1 MPLLT
6 VDHLNFSVGTRTLL
20 KNVGFTVEPG
30 ERIALIGRNGEGKS
44 TLLRILTGEQRA
56 DEGEVRLEP
65 GAKAAYLQ
73 QDPRM
78 ETDATVYDMVLQG
91 LGNLHDI
98 LLEYHTVIARLEN
111 GDEKDM
117 ERLSVLQHELEAR
130 NGWDVAR
137 RVDEVITRLELDP
150 ERKARELSGG
160 AQRRVLLAQALVQE
174 PDLLLLDEPT
184 NHLDIASIEWL
195 EGFITGSS
203 GTNRESP
210 IGEPEGRRPR
220 MAGGREFRGAVLF
233 ITHDRAFLQRLANRI
248 LELDRG
254 NLSSWPGDWENYL
267 RRREEREHAEAQQ
280 NAEFD
285 KFLAQEEVWIR
296 QGVKARRTRN
306 EGRVRRLEA
315 LRAERAE
322 RVNKQGRVD
331 VNLASAPTSGKI
343 VVETEHAAK
352 SYAGK
357 TLVKDL
363 SIRIQRGDRI
373 GLVGPNG
380 VGKSTLLKL
389 LLGEIQPDSG
399 TVKIGTQLDI
409 AYFDQHRAQL
419 NPDWT
424 AIESI
429 CDGGDRL
436 DVHGENM
443 HGIGYLQRFLFT
455 PDRARTKVSALSGGE
470 RNRLLLAR
478 LLAKPANLLVL
489 DEPTNDL
496 DLETLEVLEQALL
509 EYDGTLLIV
518 SHDRAFLDNV
528 VTSLLAFEGDG
539 NIREVVGGYADW
551 QKIREQELPLPLGG
565 AGERGAKSAV
575 KRDKGASSEPIA
587 KPEPAP
593 QTKAKAKLSFK
604 DQRELDQLPARIEAL
619 ETEQAELTAQSG
631 DPAFY
636 QRDQAAIKTVLDRL
650 MVIAQE
656 LETAYARW
664 AELDG

>member
-6 VDHLNFSVGTRTLL
+6 VDRLGFAVGTRALL
-20 KNVGFTVEPG
+20 KDVNFTVEAG

-44 TLLRILTGEQRA
+44 TLMRILTGEQRA
-56 DEGEVRLEP
+56 DEGNVRLEP
-65 GAKAAYLQ
+65 GARAAYLQ

-78 ETDATVYDMVLQG
+78 ESEATVYETVLRG
-91 LGNLHDI
+91 VGDLHDV
-98 LLEYHTVIARLEN
+98 LLAYHACL
-111 GDEKDM
+111 
-117 ERLSVLQHELEAR
+117 ERLSAGEEAAMDELAVLQHELESR
-130 NGWDVAR
+130 RGWDIAR
-137 RVDEVITRLELDP
+137 RVDEVSTRLELDP
-150 ERKARELSGG
+150 ARKVRELSGG

-174 PDLLLLDEPT
+174 PDVLLLDEPT

-195 EGFITGSS
+195 EGFI
-203 GTNRESP
+203 RD
-210 IGEPEGRRPR
+210 
-220 MAGGREFRGAVLF
+220 FRGAVLF

-254 NLSSWPGDWENYL
+254 QLSSWPGDWDNYL

-315 LRAERAE
+315 LREERAQ
-322 RVNKQGRVD
+322 RVNKQGKVE
-331 VNLASAPTSGKI
+331 VSLGSASVSGKI
-343 VVETEHAAK
+343 VVEAEHAYK
-352 SYAGK
+352 SFAGRE
-357 TLVKDL
+357 LVKDF

-380 VGKSTLLKL
+380 IGKSTLLKL
-389 LLGEIQPDSG
+389 MLGEIQPDKGS
-399 TVKIGTQLDI
+399 VKIGTQLDI

-419 NPDWT
+419 NPEWT
-424 AIESI
+424 AIENI

-443 HGIGYLQRFLFT
+443 HGIGYLQRFLFS
-455 PDRARTKVSALSGGE
+455 PDRARTKVAALSGGE

-496 DLETLEVLEQALL
+496 DLETLEVLEQTLL
-509 EYDGTLLIV
+509 EYEGTLLVV

-528 VTSLLAFEGDG
+528 VTSLLAFEGG
-539 NIREVVGGYADW
+539 GKIREVVGGYAEW
-551 QKIREQELPLPLGG
+551 QRIKAQEALNDPADKSKVSAPV
-565 AGERGAKSAV
+565 AKM
-575 KRDKGASSEPIA
+575 
-587 KPEPAP
+587 PEPVNTQP
-593 QTKAKAKLSFK
+593 TTSPKPRTKLSYK
-604 DQRELDQLPARIEAL
+604 DQRELEQLPAQIDAMEA
-619 ETEQAELTAQSG
+619 EQAELTAQTA
-631 DPAFY
+631 DAAFY
-636 QRDQAAIKTVLDRL
+636 QKDAASIQTVMDRL
-650 MVIAQE
+650 VTLGEA
-656 LETAYARW
+656 LNTAYARW
-664 AELDG
+664 AELDEKGG

>member
-6 VDHLNFSVGTRTLL
+6 VDHLGFSVGTRALL
-20 KNVGFTVEPG
+20 KNVAFTVEPG

-44 TLLRILTGEQRA
+44 TLLRILTGEQRP
-56 DEGEVRLEP
+56 DEGEIRLEP
-65 GAKAAYLQ
+65 GARAAYLQ

-78 ETDATVYDMVLQG
+78 ESDATVYDIVLQG

-98 LLEYHTVIARLEN
+98 LLEYHAVIARLEG
-111 GDEKDM
+111 GDEAAM
-117 ERLSVLQHELEAR
+117 ERLSTLQHELEAR

-150 ERKARELSGG
+150 ERKVRELSGG

-195 EGFITGSS
+195 EGFI
-203 GTNRESP
+203 
-210 IGEPEGRRPR
+210 
-220 MAGGREFRGAVLF
+220 REFRGAVLF

-254 NLSSWPGDWENYL
+254 QLSSWPGDWDNYL

-315 LRAERAE
+315 LRSERAE
-322 RVNKQGRVD
+322 RVNKQGRVE
-331 VNLASAPTSGKI
+331 VSLASASTSGKI
-343 VVETEHAAK
+343 VVETEHASK

-389 LLGEIQPDSG
+389 LLGEIQPD
-399 TVKIGTQLDI
+399 
-409 AYFDQHRAQL
+409 
-419 NPDWT
+419 
-424 AIESI
+424 
-429 CDGGDRL
+429 
-436 DVHGENM
+436 
-443 HGIGYLQRFLFT
+443 
-455 PDRARTKVSALSGGE
+455 
-470 RNRLLLAR
+470 
-478 LLAKPANLLVL
+478 
-489 DEPTNDL
+489 
-496 DLETLEVLEQALL
+496 
-509 EYDGTLLIV
+509 
-518 SHDRAFLDNV
+518 
-528 VTSLLAFEGDG
+528 
-539 NIREVVGGYADW
+539 
-551 QKIREQELPLPLGG
+551 
-565 AGERGAKSAV
+565 
-575 KRDKGASSEPIA
+575 
-587 KPEPAP
+587 
-593 QTKAKAKLSFK
+593 
-604 DQRELDQLPARIEAL
+604 
-619 ETEQAELTAQSG
+619 
-631 DPAFY
+631 
-636 QRDQAAIKTVLDRL
+636 
-650 MVIAQE
+650 
-656 LETAYARW
+656 
-664 AELDG
+664 

>member
-6 VDHLNFSVGTRTLL
+6 VDRLGFAVGTRALL
-20 KNVGFTVEPG
+20 KGVNFTVEAG

-44 TLLRILTGEQRA
+44 TLMRILTGEQRA
-56 DEGEVRLEP
+56 DEGNVRLEP
-65 GAKAAYLQ
+65 GARAAYLQ

-78 ETDATVYDMVLQG
+78 ESEATVYETVLRG
-91 LGNLHDI
+91 VGDLHDV
-98 LLEYHTVIARLEN
+98 LLAYHACL
-111 GDEKDM
+111 
-117 ERLSVLQHELEAR
+117 ERLSAGEEAAMDELAVLQHELESR
-130 NGWDVAR
+130 RGWDIAR

-150 ERKARELSGG
+150 ARKVRELSGG

-174 PDLLLLDEPT
+174 PDVLLLDEPT

-195 EGFITGSS
+195 EGFI
-203 GTNRESP
+203 RD
-210 IGEPEGRRPR
+210 
-220 MAGGREFRGAVLF
+220 FRGAVLF

-254 NLSSWPGDWENYL
+254 QLSSWPGDWDNYL

-315 LRAERAE
+315 LREERAQ
-322 RVNKQGRVD
+322 RVNKQGKVE
-331 VNLASAPTSGKI
+331 VSLGSASVSGKI
-343 VVETEHAAK
+343 VVEAEHAYK
-352 SYAGK
+352 SFAGRE
-357 TLVKDL
+357 LVKDF

-380 VGKSTLLKL
+380 IGKSTLLKL
-389 LLGEIQPDSG
+389 MLGEIQPDKGS
-399 TVKIGTQLDI
+399 VKIGTQLDI

-419 NPDWT
+419 NPEWT
-424 AIESI
+424 AIENI

-443 HGIGYLQRFLFT
+443 HGIGYLQRFLFS
-455 PDRARTKVSALSGGE
+455 PDRARTKVAALSGGE

-496 DLETLEVLEQALL
+496 DLETLEVLEQTLL
-509 EYDGTLLIV
+509 EYEGTLLVV

-528 VTSLLAFEGDG
+528 VTSLLAFEGG
-539 NIREVVGGYADW
+539 GKIREVVGGYAEW
-551 QKIREQELPLPLGG
+551 QRIKAQEALNDPADKSKVSAPV
-565 AGERGAKSAV
+565 AKM
-575 KRDKGASSEPIA
+575 
-587 KPEPAP
+587 PEPVNTQP
-593 QTKAKAKLSFK
+593 TTSPKPRTKLSYK
-604 DQRELDQLPARIEAL
+604 DQRELEQLPAQIDAMEA
-619 ETEQAELTAQSG
+619 EQAELTAQTA
-631 DPAFY
+631 DAAFY
-636 QRDQAAIKTVLDRL
+636 QKDAASIQTVMDRL
-650 MVIAQE
+650 VTLGEA
-656 LETAYARW
+656 LNTAYARW
-664 AELDG
+664 AELDEKGG

>member
-6 VDHLNFSVGTRTLL
+6 VDNLGFAVGTRTLL

-44 TLLRILTGEQRA
+44 TLLRILTGEQRP
-56 DEGEVRLEP
+56 DEGEIRLEP
-65 GAKAAYLQ
+65 GARAAYLQ

-78 ETDATVYDMVLQG
+78 ESEATVYDTVL
-91 LGNLHDI
+91 LGVGDLHDV
-98 LLEYHTVIARLEN
+98 LLNYHACLERVGA
-111 GDEKDM
+111 GDEQAL
-117 ERLSVLQHELEAR
+117 EQLSALQHELEAR
-130 NGWDVAR
+130 QGWDIAR

-150 ERKARELSGG
+150 ERKVRELSGG
-160 AQRRVLLAQALVQE
+160 AQRRVLLAQALVQQ

-195 EGFITGSS
+195 EGFI
-203 GTNRESP
+203 
-210 IGEPEGRRPR
+210 
-220 MAGGREFRGAVLF
+220 REFRGAVLF

-254 NLSSWPGDWENYL
+254 QLSSWPGDWDNYL

-315 LRAERAE
+315 LRDERAQ
-322 RVNKQGRVD
+322 RVNKQGRVE
-331 VNLASAPTSGKI
+331 VSFASASVSGKI
-343 VVETEHAAK
+343 VVEAEHASK
-352 SYAGK
+352 SFAGRE
-357 TLVKDL
+357 LVKDF

-380 VGKSTLLKL
+380 IGKSTLLKL
-389 LLGEIQPDSG
+389 MLGEIQPDKGS
-399 TVKIGTQLDI
+399 VKIGTQLDI

-419 NPDWT
+419 NPEWT

-436 DVHGENM
+436 EVHGENM

-455 PDRARTKVSALSGGE
+455 PDRARTKVAALSGGE

-478 LLAKPANLLVL
+478 LLARPANLLVL

-509 EYDGTLLIV
+509 DYDGTLLVV

-528 VTSLLAFEGDG
+528 VTSLLAFEGEG
-539 NIREVVGGYADW
+539 FIREVLGGYADW
-551 QKIREQELPLPLGG
+551 MKIKAQENPLPPGGGG
-565 AGERGAKSAV
+565 AGERGKSA
-575 KRDKGASSEPIA
+575 APA
-587 KPEPAP
+587 TKPEPQSPAP
-593 QTKAKAKLSFK
+593 AAKAKAKLSYK
-604 DQRELDQLPARIEAL
+604 DQRELEQLPARIEAL
-619 ETEQAELTAQSG
+619 ETEQAELTAHSSA
-631 DPAFY
+631 PAFY
-636 QRDQAAIKTVLDRL
+636 SGDQTAIKTVLDRL
-650 MVIAQE
+650 QAIGEE
-656 LETAYARW
+656 LEIAYARW

>member
-6 VDHLNFSVGTRTLL
+6 VDRLGFSVGTRALL

-56 DEGEVRLEP
+56 DEGNVRLEP
-65 GAKAAYLQ
+65 GARSAYLQ

-78 ETDATVYDMVLQG
+78 ESEATVYETVL
-91 LGNLHDI
+91 LGVGDLHDV
-98 LLEYHTVIARLEN
+98 LLNYHACIDRMTA
-111 GDEKDM
+111 GDEAAMD
-117 ERLSVLQHELEAR
+117 ELSSLQHELESR

-150 ERKARELSGG
+150 TRKVRELSGG

-195 EGFITGSS
+195 EGFI
-203 GTNRESP
+203 
-210 IGEPEGRRPR
+210 
-220 MAGGREFRGAVLF
+220 REFRGAVLF
-233 ITHDRAFLQRLANRI
+233 ITHDRSFLQSLANRI

-254 NLSSWPGDWENYL
+254 NLSSWPGDWANYL
-267 RRREEREHAEAQQ
+267 RRREERDHAEAQL

-285 KFLAQEEVWIR
+285 KVLAQEEVWIR

-315 LRAERAE
+315 LREERSQ
-322 RVNKQGRVD
+322 RVNKQGMVE
-331 VNLASAPTSGKI
+331 VSLASSNTSGKI
-343 VVETEHAAK
+343 VVEAEHAYK
-352 SYAGK
+352 SFAGRE
-357 TLVKDL
+357 LVKDF

-380 VGKSTLLKL
+380 IGKSTLLKL
-389 LLGEIQPDSG
+389 MLGDYQPDKG

-419 NPDWT
+419 NPEWT
-424 AIESI
+424 AIENI

-436 DVHGENM
+436 EVHGENM

-455 PDRARTKVSALSGGE
+455 PDRARTKVSSLSGGE

-496 DLETLEVLEQALL
+496 DLETLEVLEQTLL
-509 EYDGTLLIV
+509 EYDGTLLVV

-528 VTSLLAFEGDG
+528 VTSLLAFEGEG
-539 NIREVVGGYADW
+539 KIREVVGGYADW
-551 QKIREQELPLPLGG
+551 LKIRDAEQKMQAGG
-565 AGERGAKSAV
+565 VAGTAV
-575 KRDKGASSEPIA
+575 KAETPSALA
-587 KPEPAP
+587 KPASIQAEV
-593 QTKAKAKLSFK
+593 AKPRVKLSFK
-604 DQRELDQLPARIEAL
+604 DQRELDQLPGRIDAL
-619 ETEQAELTAQSG
+619 EAEQAQLSTQSSA
-631 DPAFY
+631 PTFY
-636 QRDQAAIKTVLDRL
+636 QGDQVAVKTVLDRL
-650 MVIAQE
+650 VTLGEE
-656 LETAYARW
+656 LEAAYARW
-664 AELDG
+664 AELDESLS

>member
-6 VDHLNFSVGTRTLL
+6 VDHLGFSVGTRTLL
-20 KNVGFTVEPG
+20 KNVAFTVEPG

-44 TLLRILTGEQRA
+44 TLLRILTGEQRP
-56 DEGEVRLEP
+56 DEGEIRLEP
-65 GAKAAYLQ
+65 GARAAYLQ

-78 ETDATVYDMVLQG
+78 DSDATVYDTVLLG

-98 LLEYHTVIARLEN
+98 LLEYHAVIARLES
-111 GDEKDM
+111 GDEAAMD
-117 ERLSVLQHELEAR
+117 RLSALQHELEAR

-150 ERKARELSGG
+150 ERKVRELSGG

-195 EGFITGSS
+195 ESFI
-203 GTNRESP
+203 
-210 IGEPEGRRPR
+210 
-220 MAGGREFRGAVLF
+220 REFRGAVLF

-254 NLSSWPGDWENYL
+254 QLTSWPGDWDNYL

-306 EGRVRRLEA
+306 EGRVRRLES

-322 RVNKQGRVD
+322 RVTKQGRVE
-331 VNLASAPTSGKI
+331 VSLGSTSTSGKI
-343 VVETEHAAK
+343 VVETEHASK

-380 VGKSTLLKL
+380 IGKSTLLKL

-399 TVKIGTQLDI
+399 TVRIGTQLEV

-419 NPDWT
+419 NQDWT
-424 AIESI
+424 AIENI

-436 DVHGENM
+436 EVHGENM

-478 LLAKPANLLVL
+478 LLAKPANLMVL

-509 EYDGTLLIV
+509 DYDGTLIVV

-528 VTSLLAFEGDG
+528 VTSLLAFEGEG
-539 NIREVVGGYADW
+539 KIREVVGGYADW
-551 QKIREQELPLPLGG
+551 LRIREQEAVRSGQKDT
-565 AGERGAKSAV
+565 GETRTETLKPEA
-575 KRDKGASSEPIA
+575 ASSTGIQVSAPPAA
-587 KPEPAP
+587 KPR
-593 QTKAKAKLSFK
+593 AKLSFK
-604 DQRELDQLPARIEAL
+604 DQREMDLLPARIDAL
-619 ETEQAELTAQSG
+619 EAEQAELTARSSE
-631 DPAFY
+631 PSFY
-636 QRDQAAIKTVLDRL
+636 QDEQDAIKAVLDRL
-650 MVIAQE
+650 SVIGQE
-656 LETAYARW
+656 LEAAYARW
-664 AELDG
+664 AELDEMAG

>member
-6 VDHLNFSVGTRTLL
+6 VDHLGFSVGTRTLL

-44 TLLRILTGEQRA
+44 TLLRILASHPSGIHARSPQSGEGARLILTGEQRP
-56 DEGEVRLEP
+56 DEGEIRLAP
-65 GAKAAYLQ
+65 GARVAFLP
-73 QDPRM
+73 QDPHM
-78 ETDATVYDMVLQG
+78 ESDATVYETVLAG
-91 LGNLHDI
+91 LGDLHD
-98 LLEYHTVIARLEN
+98 LLLRYHASLHGVEQGDEIALQQLARL
-111 GDEKDM
+111 
-117 ERLSVLQHELEAR
+117 QQELEAR
-130 NGWDVAR
+130 DGWSASQ
-137 RVDEVITRLELDP
+137 RVDEVISRLELDP
-150 ERKARELSGG
+150 DRKVRELSGG

-195 EGFITGSS
+195 EGFI
-203 GTNRESP
+203 RD
-210 IGEPEGRRPR
+210 
-220 MAGGREFRGAVLF
+220 FRGAVLF

-254 NLSSWPGDWENYL
+254 SLTSWPGDWDNYL

-315 LRAERAE
+315 LRLERAE
-322 RVNKQGRVD
+322 RVNKQGRVE
-331 VNLASAPTSGKI
+331 VSLGSSPTSGKI
-343 VVETEHAAK
+343 VVETEHATK

-357 TLVKDL
+357 TVVKDL

-399 TVKIGTQLDI
+399 TVKIGTQLSI

-424 AIESI
+424 AIENL
-429 CDGGDRL
+429 CDGGDRIE
-436 DVHGENM
+436 VHGENM

-509 EYDGTLLIV
+509 EYDGTLLVV
-518 SHDRAFLDNV
+518 SHDRVFLDNV
-528 VTSLLAFEGDG
+528 VTSLLAFEGEG
-539 NIREVVGGYADW
+539 KIREVVGGHADW
-551 QKIREQELPLPLGG
+551 IMIREQEESANTRQDR
-565 AGERGAKSAV
+565 AGQKTEHPA
-575 KRDKGASSEPIA
+575 ASPKLEAQAPAPIVA
-587 KPEPAP
+587 KPRV
-593 QTKAKAKLSFK
+593 KLSFK
-604 DQRELDQLPARIEAL
+604 DQRELDLLPGQIDAL
-619 ETEQAELTAQSG
+619 EAEQAELTAQSS

-636 QRDQAAIKTVLDRL
+636 QGDQAAIKTALDRL
-650 MVIAQE
+650 IQIAEE
-656 LETAYARW
+656 LEAAYARW
-664 AELDG
+664 AELDEMQGG

>member
-1 MPLLT
+1 MPLLS
-6 VDHLNFSVGTRTLL
+6 VDHLGFAVGSRTLL
-20 KNVGFTVEPG
+20 KGVTFTVEPG

-44 TLLRILTGEQRA
+44 SLLRILTGAQRP
-56 DEGEVRLEP
+56 DEGEVRLAP
-65 GAKAAYLQ
+65 GARADFLP

-78 ETDATVYDMVLQG
+78 ESDATVYDTVLQG
-91 LGNLHDI
+91 LGELHDI

-111 GDEKDM
+111 GDEM
-117 ERLSVLQHELEAR
+117 AMARLSALQHELDAR
-130 NGWDVAR
+130 AGWDVAR
-137 RVDEVITRLELDP
+137 RVDEVITRLGLTP
-150 ERKARELSGG
+150 QHKVRELSGG

-195 EGFITGSS
+195 EDFI
-203 GTNRESP
+203 RD
-210 IGEPEGRRPR
+210 
-220 MAGGREFRGAVLF
+220 FRGAVLF
-233 ITHDRAFLQRLANRI
+233 ITHDRAFLQRLATRI

-254 NLSSWPGDWENYL
+254 QLTSWPGDWDNYL

-285 KFLAQEEVWIR
+285 KFLAQEEAWIR
-296 QGVKARRTRN
+296 QGIKARRTRN
-306 EGRVRRLEA
+306 EGRVRRLQA
-315 LRAERAE
+315 LRAERAA
-322 RVNKQGRVD
+322 RVNKQGRVELS
-331 VNLASAPTSGKI
+331 LASAATSGKI
-343 VVETEHAAK
+343 VVETEHVSK
-352 SYAGK
+352 SFAGQP
-357 TLVKDL
+357 VIKDL

-399 TVKIGTQLDI
+399 AVRLGTQLKI

-424 AIESI
+424 ALENL

-436 DVHGENM
+436 EVHGENM

-478 LLAKPANLLVL
+478 LLAQPANLLVL

-496 DLETLEVLEQALL
+496 DLETLEVLEQALID
-509 EYDGTLLIV
+509 YDGTLLVV

-528 VTSLLAFEGDG
+528 VTSLLAFEGEG
-539 NIREVVGGYADW
+539 KIREVVGGYADW
-551 QKIREQELPLPLGG
+551 IKIREQEAALSVKKDKPGVK
-565 AGERGAKSAV
+565 ADAAAKEEVQTSA
-575 KRDKGASSEPIA
+575 PT
-587 KPEPAP
+587 AP
-593 QTKAKAKLSFK
+593 KSRTKLSFK
-604 DQRELDQLPARIEAL
+604 EQRELEQLPAYIEAL
-619 ETEQAELTAQSG
+619 EAEQAELTVKTSDQAFYQG
-631 DPAFY
+631 DPA
-636 QRDQAAIKTVLDRL
+636 AIKAVLERL
-650 MVIAQE
+650 SALEME
-656 LETAYARW
+656 LEAAYRRW
-664 AELDG
+664 AELESMSS

>member
-6 VDHLNFSVGTRTLL
+6 VDHLGFSVGTRVLL
-20 KNVGFTVEPG
+20 RDVALTVEPG

-44 TLLRILTGEQRA
+44 TLLRILTGEQRP
-56 DEGEVRLEP
+56 DEGEIRLEP

-78 ETDATVYDMVLQG
+78 ESDATVYETVLAG
-91 LGNLHDI
+91 LGDLHD
-98 LLEYHTVIARLEN
+98 LLLRYHESLHGVEQ
-111 GDEKDM
+111 GDEAAL
-117 ERLSVLQHELEAR
+117 ERLSRLQQELEAR
-130 NGWDVAR
+130 DGWSVSQ

-150 ERKARELSGG
+150 ERKVRELSGG
-160 AQRRVLLAQALVQE
+160 AQRRVLLAQALVQA

-195 EGFITGSS
+195 EGFI
-203 GTNRESP
+203 RD
-210 IGEPEGRRPR
+210 
-220 MAGGREFRGAVLF
+220 FRGAVLF

-254 NLSSWPGDWENYL
+254 NLSSWPGDWANYL

-296 QGVKARRTRN
+296 QGIKARRTRN

-322 RVNKQGRVD
+322 RVSKQGRVE
-331 VNLASAPTSGKI
+331 VSLASASTSGKI
-343 VVETEHAAK
+343 VAEAEHASK
-352 SYAGK
+352 TFNGK
-357 TLVKDL
+357 PVIKDF

-380 VGKSTLLKL
+380 VGKSTLLKM

-399 TVKIGTQLDI
+399 SVKIGTQLEI

-424 AIESI
+424 AIENI

-436 DVHGENM
+436 EVHGENV

-509 EYDGTLLIV
+509 EYDGTLLVV

-539 NIREVVGGYADW
+539 KIREVVGGYAEW
-551 QKIREQELPLPLGG
+551 QKIKDSEQV
-565 AGERGAKSAV
+565 AQ
-575 KRDKGASSEPIA
+575 ASRARTEI
-587 KPEPAP
+587 KPEPASTDGKVEQP
-593 QTKAKAKLSFK
+593 AQAAKPRAKLSYK
-604 DQRELDQLPARIEAL
+604 DQRELELLPARIEAL
-619 ETEQAELTAQSG
+619 EAEQAELTRQSSE
-631 DPAFY
+631 PAFY
-636 QRDQAAIKTVLDRL
+636 QGDQAAIKAVLERL
-650 MVIAQE
+650 SAIGEE

-664 AELDG
+664 AVLDDASSG

>member
-6 VDHLNFSVGTRTLL
+6 VDHLGFSVGTRTLL
-20 KNVGFTVEPG
+20 KQVAFTVEPG

-44 TLLRILTGEQRA
+44 TLLRILTGEQRP
-56 DEGEVRLEP
+56 DEGEIRLEP
-65 GAKAAYLQ
+65 GARAAFLP

-78 ETDATVYDMVLQG
+78 ESDATVYDTVLHG
-91 LGNLHDI
+91 LGDLHDI
-98 LLEYHTVIARLEN
+98 LLEYHAVIARLES
-111 GDEKDM
+111 GDEAAM
-117 ERLSVLQHELEAR
+117 GRLSALQHELEAR

-150 ERKARELSGG
+150 GRKVRELSGG

-195 EGFITGSS
+195 EGFI
-203 GTNRESP
+203 RD
-210 IGEPEGRRPR
+210 
-220 MAGGREFRGAVLF
+220 FRGAVLF

-254 NLSSWPGDWENYL
+254 QLTSWPGDWDNYL

-322 RVNKQGRVD
+322 RVNKQGRVE
-331 VNLASAPTSGKI
+331 VSLASASTSGKI
-343 VVETEHAAK
+343 VVETEHASK

-357 TLVKDL
+357 SVVKDL

-399 TVKIGTQLDI
+399 TVRVGTQLEI

-436 DVHGENM
+436 EVHGENM

-478 LLAKPANLLVL
+478 LLARPANLLVL

-496 DLETLEVLEQALL
+496 DLETLEVLEQALMD
-509 EYDGTLLIV
+509 YNGTLLVV

-528 VTSLLAFEGDG
+528 VTSLLAFEGEG
-539 NIREVVGGYADW
+539 KIREVVGGYADW
-551 QKIREQELPLPLGG
+551 IKIREQEAALS
-565 AGERGAKSAV
+565 AKKERVGAKADSPAIAKAEV
-575 KRDKGASSEPIA
+575 QAPASSAA
-587 KPEPAP
+587 KPRS
-593 QTKAKAKLSFK
+593 KLSFK
-604 DQRELDQLPARIEAL
+604 DQRELDQIPARIDAL
-619 ETEQAELTAQSG
+619 EAEQAELTARSS

-636 QRDQAAIKTVLDRL
+636 QGDQAAIKAVLDRL
-650 MVIAQE
+650 AAIGQE
-656 LETAYARW
+656 LETAYGRW
-664 AELDG
+664 AELDAMSG

>member
-6 VDHLNFSVGTRTLL
+6 VDHLGFAVGTRTLL
-20 KNVGFTVEPG
+20 KDVAFTVEPG

-44 TLLRILTGEQRA
+44 TLMRILTGEQRA
-56 DEGEVRLEP
+56 DEGSVRLEA
-65 GAKAAYLQ
+65 GARAAYLQ

-78 ETDATVYDMVLQG
+78 ESEDTVYATVL
-91 LGNLHDI
+91 LGVGDLHDV
-98 LLEYHTVIARLEN
+98 LLNYHACLERVGA
-111 GDEKDM
+111 GDEQAL
-117 ERLSVLQHELEAR
+117 EQLSALQHELEAR
-130 NGWDVAR
+130 QGWDIVR

-150 ERKARELSGG
+150 ARKVRELSGG
-160 AQRRVLLAQALVQE
+160 AQRRVLLAQALVQQ
-174 PDLLLLDEPT
+174 PDVLLLDEPT

-195 EGFITGSS
+195 ESFI
-203 GTNRESP
+203 
-210 IGEPEGRRPR
+210 
-220 MAGGREFRGAVLF
+220 REFRGAVLF

-254 NLSSWPGDWENYL
+254 QLTSWPGDWDNYL

-296 QGVKARRTRN
+296 QGIKARRTRN
-306 EGRVRRLEA
+306 EGRVRRLES
-315 LRAERAE
+315 LRAERAQ
-322 RVNKQGRVD
+322 RVNKQGKVE
-331 VNLASAPTSGKI
+331 VSLSSGSTSGKI
-343 VVETEHAAK
+343 VVEAEHASK
-352 SYAGK
+352 SYAGRE
-357 TLVKDL
+357 LVKDF

-380 VGKSTLLKL
+380 IGKSTLLKL
-389 LLGEIQPDSG
+389 LLGEIQPDQGS
-399 TVKIGTQLDI
+399 VKIGTQLQI

-419 NPDWT
+419 NPEWT
-424 AIESI
+424 AIENI

-436 DVHGENM
+436 EVHGANM
-443 HGIGYLQRFLFT
+443 HGIGYLQQFLFT
-455 PDRARTKVSALSGGE
+455 PDRARTKVAALSGGE

-509 EYDGTLLIV
+509 EYDGTLLVV

-528 VTSLLAFEGDG
+528 VTSLLAFEGEG
-539 NIREVVGGYADW
+539 KIREVVGGYADW
-551 QKIREQELPLPLGG
+551 MKIKAQENALSPRER
-565 AGERGAKSAV
+565 AGVRAKEA
-575 KRDKGASSEPIA
+575 EPAA
-587 KPEPAP
+587 KPEPQSPAP
-593 QTKAKAKLSFK
+593 AAKPKAKLSYK
-604 DQRELDQLPARIEAL
+604 DQRELEQLPARIEAL
-619 ETEQAELTAQSG
+619 ETEQAELTAQSSE
-631 DPAFY
+631 PAFY
-636 QRDQAAIKTVLDRL
+636 SGNQAVIKTVLDRL
-650 MVIAQE
+650 IVIGEE

>member
-6 VDHLNFSVGTRTLL
+6 VDHLGFSVGTRTLL
-20 KNVGFTVEPG
+20 SDVAFTVEPG

-44 TLLRILTGEQRA
+44 TLLRILTGEQRP
-56 DEGEVRLEP
+56 DEGEIRLAP
-65 GAKAAYLQ
+65 GARAAYLQ
-73 QDPRM
+73 QDPRL
-78 ETDATVYDMVLQG
+78 ESDATVYDTVLQG
-91 LGNLHDI
+91 LGDLHDI
-98 LLEYHTVIARLEN
+98 LLEYQTILARLES
-111 GDEKDM
+111 GDEAAAM
-117 ERLSVLQHELEAR
+117 ERLSALQHELDAR
-130 NGWDVAR
+130 HGWDVAR
-137 RVDEVITRLELDP
+137 RVDEVISRLDLDP
-150 ERKARELSGG
+150 KRKVRELSGG

-195 EGFITGSS
+195 EGFI
-203 GTNRESP
+203 RD
-210 IGEPEGRRPR
+210 
-220 MAGGREFRGAVLF
+220 FRGAVLF

-254 NLSSWPGDWENYL
+254 QLTSWPGDWDNYL

-296 QGVKARRTRN
+296 QGIKARRTRN
-306 EGRVRRLEA
+306 EGRVRRLMA
-315 LRAERAE
+315 LRRERAE
-322 RVNKQGRVD
+322 RVNRQGRVEIS
-331 VNLASAPTSGKI
+331 LGSSPTSGKL
-343 VVETEHAAK
+343 VVETERASK
-352 SYAGK
+352 SFAGRPV
-357 TLVKDL
+357 VKDL

-399 TVKIGTQLDI
+399 TVRIGTQLNI

-424 AIESI
+424 AIENL
-429 CDGGDRL
+429 CDGGDRIE
-436 DVHGENM
+436 VHGENM

-478 LLAKPANLLVL
+478 LLARPANLLVL

-509 EYDGTLLIV
+509 DYDGTLLVV

-528 VTSLLAFEGDG
+528 VTSLLAFEGEG
-539 NIREVVGGYADW
+539 KVREVVGGYADW
-551 QKIREQELPLPLGG
+551 IKIREQEATRSALAQKENAGVKADAPTVAKAGG
-565 AGERGAKSAV
+565 EASVSSA
-575 KRDKGASSEPIA
+575 A
-587 KPEPAP
+587 KPR
-593 QTKAKAKLSFK
+593 AKLSFK
-604 DQRELDQLPARIEAL
+604 DQRELDQIPARIDAL
-619 ETEQAELTAQSG
+619 EAEQAELTARSS

-636 QRDQAAIKTVLDRL
+636 QGDQATIKALLDRL
-650 MVIAQE
+650 AAIGQE
-656 LETAYARW
+656 LEAAYARW
-664 AELDG
+664 AELDAMSG

>member
-6 VDHLNFSVGTRTLL
+6 VDRLGFAVGTRALL
-20 KNVGFTVEPG
+20 KDVNFTVEAG

-44 TLLRILTGEQRA
+44 TLMRILTGEQRA
-56 DEGEVRLEP
+56 DEGNVRLEP
-65 GAKAAYLQ
+65 GARAAYLQ

-78 ETDATVYDMVLQG
+78 ESEATVYETVLRG
-91 LGNLHDI
+91 VGDLHDV
-98 LLEYHTVIARLEN
+98 LLAYHACL
-111 GDEKDM
+111 
-117 ERLSVLQHELEAR
+117 ERLSAGEEAAMDELAVLQHELESR
-130 NGWDVAR
+130 RGWDIAR

-150 ERKARELSGG
+150 ARKVRELSGG

-174 PDLLLLDEPT
+174 PDVLLLDEPT

-195 EGFITGSS
+195 EGFI
-203 GTNRESP
+203 RD
-210 IGEPEGRRPR
+210 
-220 MAGGREFRGAVLF
+220 FRGAVLF

-254 NLSSWPGDWENYL
+254 QLSSWPGDWDNYL

-315 LRAERAE
+315 LREERAQ
-322 RVNKQGRVD
+322 RVNKQGKVE
-331 VNLASAPTSGKI
+331 VSLGSASVSGKI
-343 VVETEHAAK
+343 VVEAEHAYK
-352 SYAGK
+352 SFAGRE
-357 TLVKDL
+357 LVKDF

-380 VGKSTLLKL
+380 IGKSTLLKL
-389 LLGEIQPDSG
+389 MLGEIQPDKGS
-399 TVKIGTQLDI
+399 VKIGTQLDI

-419 NPDWT
+419 NPEWT
-424 AIESI
+424 AIENI

-443 HGIGYLQRFLFT
+443 HGIGYLQRFLFS
-455 PDRARTKVSALSGGE
+455 PDRARTKVAALSGGE

-496 DLETLEVLEQALL
+496 DLETLEVLEQTLL
-509 EYDGTLLIV
+509 EYEGTLLVV

-528 VTSLLAFEGDG
+528 VTSLLAFEGG
-539 NIREVVGGYADW
+539 GKIREVVGGYAEW
-551 QKIREQELPLPLGG
+551 QRIKAQEALNDPADKSKVSAPV
-565 AGERGAKSAV
+565 AKM
-575 KRDKGASSEPIA
+575 
-587 KPEPAP
+587 PEPVNTQP
-593 QTKAKAKLSFK
+593 TTSPKPRTKLSYK
-604 DQRELDQLPARIEAL
+604 DQRELEQLPAQIDAMEA
-619 ETEQAELTAQSG
+619 EQAELTAQTA
-631 DPAFY
+631 DAAFY
-636 QRDQAAIKTVLDRL
+636 QKDAASIQTVMDRL
-650 MVIAQE
+650 VTLGEA
-656 LETAYARW
+656 LNTAYARW
-664 AELDG
+664 AELDEKGG

>member
-6 VDHLNFSVGTRTLL
+6 VDHLGFSVGTRTLL
-20 KNVGFTVEPG
+20 KDVGFTVEPG

-44 TLLRILTGEQRA
+44 TLLRILTGEQRP
-56 DEGEVRLEP
+56 DEGTIRLES
-65 GAKAAYLQ
+65 GARAAYLQ

-78 ETDATVYDMVLQG
+78 ESDATVYDTVLLG
-91 LGNLHDI
+91 LGGLHDI
-98 LLEYHTVIARLEN
+98 LLEYHDVIARLET
-111 GDEKDM
+111 GDDAAM
-117 ERLSVLQHELEAR
+117 DRLSVLQHELEAR

-150 ERKARELSGG
+150 ERKVRELSGG

-195 EGFITGSS
+195 EGFI
-203 GTNRESP
+203 RD
-210 IGEPEGRRPR
+210 
-220 MAGGREFRGAVLF
+220 FRGAVLF

-254 NLSSWPGDWENYL
+254 HLSSWPGDWDNYL

-306 EGRVRRLEA
+306 EGRVRRLED

-322 RVNKQGRVD
+322 RVNKQGRVE
-331 VNLASAPTSGKI
+331 VSLASASTSGKI
-343 VVETEHAAK
+343 VVETEHATK

-357 TLVKDL
+357 TLVDDL
-363 SIRIQRGDRI
+363 TIRVQRGDRI

-380 VGKSTLLKL
+380 IGKSTLLKL

-399 TVKIGTQLDI
+399 TVKIGTQLDV

-424 AIESI
+424 AIENI

-509 EYDGTLLIV
+509 EYNGTLIVV
-518 SHDRAFLDNV
+518 SHYRAFLDNV

-539 NIREVVGGYADW
+539 KIREVVGGYADW
-551 QKIREQELPLPLGG
+551 IKIREQDESAKTQQDR
-565 AGERGAKSAV
+565 AGQKTEQPAA
-575 KRDKGASSEPIA
+575 IA
-587 KPEPAP
+587 KPEAQAAAP
-593 QTKAKAKLSFK
+593 SAVKPRVKLSFK
-604 DQRELDQLPARIEAL
+604 DQRELDQLPGLIDAL
-619 ETEQAELTAQSG
+619 EAEQAELTAQSS

-636 QRDQAAIKTVLDRL
+636 TGDQTVIKTVLDRL
-650 MVIAQE
+650 IAIGEE

-664 AELDG
+664 AELDEMQSG

>member
-6 VDHLNFSVGTRTLL
+6 VDHLGFSVGTRTLL
-20 KNVGFTVEPG
+20 RDVAFTVEPG

-44 TLLRILTGEQRA
+44 TLLRILTGEQRP
-56 DEGEVRLEP
+56 DEGEIRLAP
-65 GAKAAYLQ
+65 GARAAFLP
-73 QDPRM
+73 QDPHM
-78 ETDATVYDMVLQG
+78 ESDATVYETVLAG
-91 LGNLHDI
+91 LGDLHD
-98 LLEYHTVIARLEN
+98 LLLRYHASLHGVEQGDEIALQQLARL
-111 GDEKDM
+111 
-117 ERLSVLQHELEAR
+117 QQELEAR
-130 NGWDVAR
+130 DGWSASQ
-137 RVDEVITRLELDP
+137 RVDEVISRLELDP
-150 ERKARELSGG
+150 DRKVRELSGG
-160 AQRRVLLAQALVQE
+160 AQRRVLLAQALVQA

-195 EGFITGSS
+195 EGFI
-203 GTNRESP
+203 RD
-210 IGEPEGRRPR
+210 
-220 MAGGREFRGAVLF
+220 FRGAVLF

-254 NLSSWPGDWENYL
+254 QLTSWPGDWDNYL

-306 EGRVRRLEA
+306 EGRVRRLMA
-315 LRAERAE
+315 LRRERAE
-322 RVNKQGRVD
+322 RVNRQGRVE
-331 VNLASAPTSGKI
+331 VSLGSSPTSGKL
-343 VVETEHAAK
+343 VVETEHASK
-352 SYAGK
+352 SFAGRPV
-357 TLVKDL
+357 VKDL

-399 TVKIGTQLDI
+399 TVRIGTQLSI

-424 AIESI
+424 AIENL
-429 CDGGDRL
+429 CDGGDRIE
-436 DVHGENM
+436 VHGENM

-478 LLAKPANLLVL
+478 LLARPANLLVL

-509 EYDGTLLIV
+509 DYDGTLLVV

-528 VTSLLAFEGDG
+528 VTSLLAFEGEG
-539 NIREVVGGYADW
+539 KVREVVGGYADW
-551 QKIREQELPLPLGG
+551 IKIREQEATRSALAQKESAGVKVDAPTVAKAGG
-565 AGERGAKSAV
+565 EASVSSA
-575 KRDKGASSEPIA
+575 A
-587 KPEPAP
+587 KPRS
-593 QTKAKAKLSFK
+593 KLSFK
-604 DQRELDQLPARIEAL
+604 DQRELDQIPARIDAL
-619 ETEQAELTAQSG
+619 EAEQAELTARSS
-631 DPAFY
+631 DPVFY
-636 QRDQAAIKTVLDRL
+636 QGDQATIKALLDRL
-650 MVIAQE
+650 AAIGQE
-656 LETAYARW
+656 LEAAYARW
-664 AELDG
+664 AELDAMSG

>member
-6 VDHLNFSVGTRTLL
+6 VDHLGFSVGTRTLL
-20 KNVGFTVEPG
+20 KNVAFTVEPG

-44 TLLRILTGEQRA
+44 TLLRILTGEQRP
-56 DEGEVRLEP
+56 DEGEIRLEP
-65 GAKAAYLQ
+65 GARAAFLP

-78 ETDATVYDMVLQG
+78 ESDATVYDIVLQG

-98 LLEYHTVIARLEN
+98 LLEYHAVIARLEG
-111 GDEKDM
+111 GDEAAM
-117 ERLSVLQHELEAR
+117 ERLSTLQHELEAR

-150 ERKARELSGG
+150 ERKVRELSGG

-195 EGFITGSS
+195 EGFI
-203 GTNRESP
+203 
-210 IGEPEGRRPR
+210 
-220 MAGGREFRGAVLF
+220 REFRGAVLF

-254 NLSSWPGDWENYL
+254 QLSSWPGDWDNYL

-322 RVNKQGRVD
+322 RVDKQGRVE
-331 VNLASAPTSGKI
+331 VSLASASTSGKI
-343 VVETEHAAK
+343 VVETEHASK

-357 TLVKDL
+357 ALVKDL

-389 LLGEIQPDSG
+389 LLGQIQPDSG
-399 TVKIGTQLDI
+399 TVRIGTQLEV

-424 AIESI
+424 AIENI

-436 DVHGENM
+436 EVHGENM

-478 LLAKPANLLVL
+478 LLARPANLLVL

-496 DLETLEVLEQALL
+496 DLETLDVLEQALL
-509 EYDGTLLIV
+509 DYDGTLLVV

-528 VTSLLAFEGDG
+528 VTSLLAFEGEG
-539 NIREVVGGYADW
+539 EIREVVGGYADW
-551 QKIREQELPLPLGG
+551 IRIRARDGRSAPK
-565 AGERGAKSAV
+565 ERGEARAEAAK
-575 KRDKGASSEPIA
+575 PIA
-587 KPEPAP
+587 AIPASAQP
-593 QTKAKAKLSFK
+593 TAKLSFK
-604 DQRELDQLPARIEAL
+604 DQRELEQLPGRINAL
-619 ETEQAELTAQSG
+619 EAEQAELTARSSE
-631 DPAFY
+631 PTFY
-636 QRDQAAIKTVLDRL
+636 QGDQAAIKTVLDRL
-650 MVIAQE
+650 NAIGEE
-656 LETAYARW
+656 LEIAYARW
-664 AELDG
+664 AELDEMTG